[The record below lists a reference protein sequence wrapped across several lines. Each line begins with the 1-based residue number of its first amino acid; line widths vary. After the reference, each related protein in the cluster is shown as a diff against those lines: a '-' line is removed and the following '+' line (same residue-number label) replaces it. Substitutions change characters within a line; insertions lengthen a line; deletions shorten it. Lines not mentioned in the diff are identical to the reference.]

1 MYCSMLVNVNALN
14 SINLWNLIVNCYL
27 HIFLSCV
34 GKELAYTLFST
45 IYFVFKLETAEKLQN
60 SDPRFL
66 SAPCTSTDSQKLF
79 SAASHVKRS

>member
-1 MYCSMLVNVNALN
+1 MLVNVNALN
-14 SINLWNLIVNCYL
+14 SINLWNLINCYL
-27 HIFLSCV
+27 YIFLSCAQRV

-45 IYFVFKLETAEKLQN
+45 TYFVFKLETTEKLQN

-66 SAPCTSTDSQKLF
+66 SAPCRSTDSQKLF